1 MNSTKTDQRDDYLKS
16 DYALRVA
23 MGNAKA
29 APNTDFRDKGELF
42 RDPFERTIF
51 VIHKGLTTRKR
62 GMLMGYLSDYLSYP
76 LTLWLQPLN

>member
-1 MNSTKTDQRDDYLKS
+1 MNSTKTDQRDDYLTS

-42 RDPFERTIF
+42 RDPFERTI
-51 VIHKGLTTRKR
+51 
-62 GMLMGYLSDYLSYP
+62 
-76 LTLWLQPLN
+76 